1 MTEINGLQQADVL
14 NRLMAKGLSREQAQ
28 EKIASF
34 LKKKGPQLP
43 AVPTEVAA
51 ELPTAPEAP
60 KVTTSDED
68 KPIMTDTKDT
78 TAEVAATPTATPKA
92 PKAPKAAAVPK
103 APRVPKEPH
112 ESLWLPLYKAEM
124 EALDAHLASL
134 PEKTSR
140 AKFAKALVLKA
151 LGL

>member
-14 NRLMAKGLSREQAQ
+14 NRLMAKGMSREQAQ
-28 EKIASF
+28 EKIESF

-43 AVPTEVAA
+43 AVAA
-51 ELPTAPEAP
+51 ELPTTPEDP
-60 KVTTSDED
+60 KVTKSDDED
-68 KPIMTDTKDT
+68 KPIMTNTKDPT
-78 TAEVAATPTATPKA
+78 VEVAPTAAVKA
-92 PKAPKAAAVPK
+92 PKAPKAAAEPK

-124 EALDAHLASL
+124 DALDAHLASL